1 MRKFRQPSA
10 KTEGVETS
18 TALVLGSPEPA
29 WLWLEGVMMRSR
41 GDDAAIP
48 TLSPLA
54 PRDLEIGSVL

>member
-1 MRKFRQPSA
+1 MRKLRQPSA

-41 GDDAAIP
+41 GNDAAVP
-48 TLSPLA
+48 HPF
-54 PRDLEIGSVL
+54 PFGST